1 MVLTFLPNT
10 GQYHFFTLKALS
22 FFCNALNPL
31 SLRVAN
37 KAFYRSE
44 ICWEKKWNAIK
55 LETIKAYTD

>member
-44 ICWEKKWNAIK
+44 ICWEKNGMQ
-55 LETIKAYTD
+55 